1 MLFSSLTF
9 IFYFL
14 TCCIICYFIIP
25 KKYKK
30 IKNFI
35 LLLFSLIFY
44 SWGEPKYI
52 LVMLITILVSY
63 IFGLLIAHFNIKKNN
78 KAKLILFIISIILI
92 LSSLFYFKYI
102 NFFIENIN
110 NIFKINIKSQNIIL
124 PIGISFYTFQI
135 LSYIIDLYRGKIK
148 VQKNILD
155 LSLYISFFPQL
166 IAGPIV
172 TYETIE
178 NQLYERKE
186 SLDKIIS
193 GIERFIIGLGKKII
207 IANNMAIIADSVF
220 NSLILDKLPSFILIL
235 GVIAYT
241 FQIYFDFSGYS
252 DMAIGL
258 GKIFGFEFLENFNYP
273 YISKSITEFWKRWH
287 ISLTTFFR
295 EYLYIP
301 LGGNRVKK
309 YRWIFNMF
317 IVWLLTGFWHG
328 AAWTFIIWGLYYFIL
343 LILEKTILKNILNK
357 IPNFLKFILTFTLI
371 NVGWVIFR
379 ANNINDIFII
389 IKNIFYNSSSIPITE
404 FLNNNI
410 NIISAL
416 PYIIFAIIF
425 SNNIMLKINTKLEN
439 NKLYNIVRKIVIITI
454 FLICICFLVSSQ
466 YNPFIYF
473 RF

>member
-63 IFGLLIAHFNIKKNN
+63 IFGLLITHFNIKKNN

-371 NVGWVIFR
+371 NVGWIIFR

>member
-14 TCCIICYFIIP
+14 TTCLICYFIIP
-25 KKYKK
+25 KRYKK

-35 LLLFSLIFY
+35 LLVFSLFFY

-52 LVMLITILVSY
+52 LVMLMTILISY
-63 IFGLLIAHFNIKKNN
+63 IFGLLINSYNEKKNN
-78 KAKLILFIISIILI
+78 KIKLMLFIISIILI

-110 NIFKINIKSQNIIL
+110 NIFNTHINKQNIIL

-148 VQKNILD
+148 VQKNLLE

-172 TYETIE
+172 TYKTIE
-178 NQLYERKE
+178 KQLCERKE
-186 SLDKIIS
+186 SFDKIIT

-220 NSLILDKLPSFILIL
+220 NNIILEQLPSGILVL
-235 GVIAYT
+235 GVLAYT

-309 YRWIFNMF
+309 SRWIFNML
-317 IVWLLTGFWHG
+317 IVWVLTGFWHG
-328 AAWTFIIWGLYYFIL
+328 AAWTFIIWGLYYFAL
-343 LILEKTILKNILNK
+343 LILEKTILKNILIK
-357 IPNFLKFILTFTLI
+357 IPNLLRVILTFTLI
-371 NVGWVIFR
+371 NIGWIIFR
-379 ANNINDIFII
+379 ANSIYDIFII
-389 IKNIFYNSSSIPITE
+389 IKNIFYNPNSISYTE
-404 FLNNNI
+404 FINNNI
-410 NIISAL
+410 DIISAL

-425 SNNIMLKINTKLEN
+425 STKIMLKINIKSEEN
-439 NKLYNIVRKIVIITI
+439 RLYNILKKSAIIII
-454 FLICICFLVSSQ
+454 FVMCICFLVSSQ

>member
-1 MLFSSLTF
+1 
-9 IFYFL
+9 
-14 TCCIICYFIIP
+14 
-25 KKYKK
+25 
-30 IKNFI
+30 
-35 LLLFSLIFY
+35 
-44 SWGEPKYI
+44 
-52 LVMLITILVSY
+52 
-63 IFGLLIAHFNIKKNN
+63 
-78 KAKLILFIISIILI
+78 
-92 LSSLFYFKYI
+92 
-102 NFFIENIN
+102 
-110 NIFKINIKSQNIIL
+110 
-124 PIGISFYTFQI
+124 
-135 LSYIIDLYRGKIK
+135 
-148 VQKNILD
+148 
-155 LSLYISFFPQL
+155 
-166 IAGPIV
+166 
-172 TYETIE
+172 
-178 NQLYERKE
+178 
-186 SLDKIIS
+186 
-193 GIERFIIGLGKKII
+193 
-207 IANNMAIIADSVF
+207 MAIIADSVF

-371 NVGWVIFR
+371 NVGWIIFR

>member
-14 TCCIICYFIIP
+14 TLCLICYFIIP
-25 KKYKK
+25 KKFKK

-35 LLLFSLIFY
+35 LLVFSLIFY
-44 SWGEPKYI
+44 SWGEPKYV
-52 LVMLITILVSY
+52 LVMLITILISY
-63 IFGLLIAHFNIKKNN
+63 IFGLLINYCSVKKNN
-78 KAKLILFIISIILI
+78 KIKLILFVTSIILI

-110 NIFKINIKSQNIIL
+110 NIFKININKQSIVL

-172 TYETIE
+172 TYKTIE
-178 NQLYERKE
+178 EQLYERKE
-186 SLDKIIS
+186 NLNKIIT
-193 GIERFIIGLGKKII
+193 GIERFIVGLGKKII

-220 NSLILDKLPSFILIL
+220 NSTILEQLPSGILIL
-235 GVIAYT
+235 GVLAYT

-273 YISKSITEFWKRWH
+273 YISKSITEFWNRWH

-309 YRWIFNMF
+309 SRWVFNML

-328 AAWTFIIWGLYYFIL
+328 AAWTFIIWGIYYFTL
-343 LILEKTILKNILNK
+343 LILEKTILKGILAK
-357 IPNFLKFILTFTLI
+357 KPIILKFILTFVLI
-371 NVGWVIFR
+371 NIGWIIFR
-379 ANNINDIFII
+379 ANKISDIFII
-389 IKNIFYNSSSIPITE
+389 IKNIFYNPDSIPFTDFI
-404 FLNNNI
+404 NNNI
-410 NIISAL
+410 NIVSAL
-416 PYIIFAIIF
+416 PYMMFAIIF
-425 SNNIMLKINTKLEN
+425 STNIMLRINIKLEKN
-439 NKLYNIVRKIVIITI
+439 RLYNVLKKLTIIFI
-454 FLICICFLVSSQ
+454 LLICICFLVSSQ